1 MENKAETAKRLFLSG
16 ANCSQAVIGAFQPE
30 CGIDFDTAMRIASG
44 FGGGMG
50 HTKNTCGAI
59 TGAVM
64 ALSAIVGRENPAAK
78 ETVGERITELQQ
90 GIYPIV
96 GKMVNEIK
104 DEYGTLICSE
114 LSNPFGDFACKE
126 RKKNCMTMIMHCA
139 NLAAKYAEEAQ
150 K

>member
-1 MENKAETAKRLFLSG
+1 
-16 ANCSQAVIGAFQPE
+16 
-30 CGIDFDTAMRIASG
+30 
-44 FGGGMG
+44 MG

-64 ALSAIVGRENPAAK
+64 ALSAMWAEKILQAK

>member
-1 MENKAETAKRLFLSG
+1 MTCEERAAQNFLDGCNCAQAVLLAFSDQTGLDEDTAK
-16 ANCSQAVIGAFQPE
+16 
-30 CGIDFDTAMRIASG
+30 RIASG